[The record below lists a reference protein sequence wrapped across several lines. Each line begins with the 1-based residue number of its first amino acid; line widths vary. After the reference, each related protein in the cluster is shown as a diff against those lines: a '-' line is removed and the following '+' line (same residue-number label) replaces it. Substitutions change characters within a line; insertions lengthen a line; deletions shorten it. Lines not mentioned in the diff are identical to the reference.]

1 MLLTRYSGD
10 LSTVDFI
17 DLLILDLG
25 GSPRSLSLPRAYMSE
40 SRMEGGIGVDAAT
53 FGYSD
58 GSGAR
63 LAAVPDASTAFVE
76 EKEGSRILRV
86 LCDLRDEDGRDFPQ
100 CPRAVARASVAEL
113 HASGLAD
120 EAMMHA
126 ELEFFAFDKVRYATG
141 IGKSYYFVESS
152 EGIGEGRD
160 DLPRF
165 LPSMGS
171 LKSGPEDRLDSL
183 RTKAVAAIEA
193 AGIAVKY
200 HHHETAAAQ
209 LEIELDFAAMPAAAD
224 AIVLAKWIIKSCA
237 DELGLYATFMPK
249 PILGLPGSGLH
260 VHQYLSVGASSLFPG
275 DEYCGLSPLALSY
288 AAGMLEH
295 SLTGS
300 LLAWAC
306 PSTNSYRRLA
316 AGSGAPTAASLA
328 ASSRA
333 AVIRVPGYSRRGEE
347 RLEFRA
353 GDATGNAH
361 YFLSAMLLAGLDG
374 ARRGLDPVAL
384 GYAPESAPE
393 ARQPEA
399 KRLPADLGLALGGLE
414 SDSAYLAPAFPP
426 GLAESWIAAKRKD
439 AAYVLAAP
447 VPQEYELYF

>member
-17 DLLILDLG
+17 DLLILDIG

-40 SRMEGGIGVDAAT
+40 SRMEDGIGVDAAT

-58 GSGAR
+58 DSGAR
-63 LAAVPDASTAFVE
+63 LAAVPDLSTAFVE
-76 EKEGSRILRV
+76 EKEGARILRV
-86 LCDLRDEDGRDFPQ
+86 LCDLRDEVGRDFPQ
-100 CPRAVARASVAEL
+100 YPRAVTRASVAEL
-113 HASGLAD
+113 RASGIAD

-141 IGKSYYFVESS
+141 MGKSYYFVESS

-160 DLPRF
+160 DQPRF

-171 LKSGPEDRLDSL
+171 LKSGPGDHLDSL

-237 DELGLYATFMPK
+237 DELGLHVTFMPK

-260 VHQYLSVGASSLFPG
+260 VHQYLANGGSTLFPG
-275 DEYCGLSPLALSY
+275 DGYSGLSPLALSY
-288 AAGMLEH
+288 AAGLLEH

-316 AGSGAPTAASLA
+316 AGSGAPSVASLA
-328 ASSRA
+328 ASSRSA
-333 AVIRVPGYSRRGEE
+333 AIRVPGYSRRGQE
-347 RLEFRA
+347 RLEYRA
-353 GDATGNAH
+353 GDATGNA
-361 YFLSAMLLAGLDG
+361 YFFLSAMLLAGLDG
-374 ARRGLDPVAL
+374 ARRSLDPVTL
-384 GYAPESAPE
+384 GYAAETSRE
-393 ARQPEA
+393 GRQPEP
-399 KRLPADLGLALGGLE
+399 KRLPVDLDHALGGLE
-414 SDSAYLAPAFPP
+414 SDSAYLASAFPP
-426 GLAESWIAAKRKD
+426 SLVDSWIAAKKKE